1 MANNKKKQKKQK
13 PGYFQQNVQQFGE
26 DFLERKTARDVDR
39 DAQKVFRDIAYQ
51 NPEAMVNI
59 APFFENR
66 TFIANLANSAN
77 ETVMK
82 KYVHY
87 SGICMF
93 VTAPNNPVASDPRYN
108 LDKYLVEAKGEY
120 EAYSIIT
127 KYLNNI
133 VSALNSGQDRV
144 WVQAMILDNL
154 RSMSAA
160 LKQYKY
166 SI

>member
-1 MANNKKKQKKQK
+1 MAQNNKKKKQK

-26 DFLERKTARDVDR
+26 DFLERKTARDIDR
-39 DAQKVFRDIAYQ
+39 DAQKVFRDIAFQ
-51 NPEAMVNI
+51 NPESMANI

-82 KYVHY
+82 KYIHY

-93 VTAPNNPVASDPRYN
+93 ASAPNPVTNDPRYN
-108 LDKYLVEAKGEY
+108 IDKYLVEAKGEY
-120 EAYSIIT
+120 EAYVIIT

-144 WVQAMILDNL
+144 WIQAMILDNL